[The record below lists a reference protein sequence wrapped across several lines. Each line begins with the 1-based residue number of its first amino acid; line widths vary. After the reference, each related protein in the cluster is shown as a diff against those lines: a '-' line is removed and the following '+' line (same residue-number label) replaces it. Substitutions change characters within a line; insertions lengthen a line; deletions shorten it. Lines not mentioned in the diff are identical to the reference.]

1 MEKDQSREAGT
12 KRIVRCF
19 PLAVQGVNCY
29 FWGDGE
35 TGRGFLIDP
44 GERGK
49 ELLDGI
55 RQQGWTLA
63 GILLTHGHFDHI
75 GGIEGILAEE
85 EVPVRIHE
93 AGEAYL
99 ADPALNLSAYFPP
112 AIRLKGAKIFRD
124 GDFLTPGGTGLKG
137 AKTFRD
143 GDCLTLGETGLRS
156 AKTFR
161 DGDCLTPGGLGTGK
175 PHTDIETRGGGAE
188 AGHPRERNA
197 EPPKAGTVCAL
208 EVIHTPGHTPD
219 SVIFYDRAAGLA
231 FTGDT
236 IFAQGGRGNDRFP
249 GGNGAQ
255 LMRSIRERILTLPPE
270 TILYS
275 GHSEPTT
282 VGAEMRW
289 Y

>member
-49 ELLDGI
+49 ELLNEI
-55 RQQGWTLA
+55 RKQGWTLA

-75 GGIEGILAEE
+75 GGIGGILAEA

-124 GDFLTPGGTGLKG
+124 GDFLTPDGPGLKG

-143 GDCLTLGETGLRS
+143 GDCLTL
-156 AKTFR
+156 
-161 DGDCLTPGGLGTGK
+161 DGSGTGRLR
-175 PHTDIETRGGGAE
+175 TDIEARGGGAE

-197 EPPKAGTVCAL
+197 EPPKAEKACAL

-255 LMRSIRERILTLPPE
+255 LVRSIRERILTLPPE

-282 VGAEMRW
+282 VGAERRW

>member
-75 GGIEGILAEE
+75 GGIEGILAEAK
-85 EVPVRIHE
+85 VPVRIHE

-112 AIRLKGAKIFRD
+112 AIRLRG
-124 GDFLTPGGTGLKG
+124 
-137 AKTFRD
+137 
-143 GDCLTLGETGLRS
+143 